1 MSYLLVGVL
10 LLGLLLGGAG
20 MKRHLRAA
28 GAVWRPGAGVLALVC
43 FVLAAIMAMRKQ
55 FFGAAFFLSIGIW
68 LAVSARRRAGEGRS
82 SFGPRPKTGMSVS
95 DAAGILGVSETAT
108 AEEVQA
114 AYLRLMRRAHP
125 DSGGTSGLA
134 QQLNAARETLLKK
147 R

>member
-1 MSYLLVGVL
+1 MIHSQY
-10 LLGLLLGGAG
+10 AG
-20 MKRHLRAA
+20 SERNPAIPNQSQFC
-28 GAVWRPGAGVLALVC
+28 GRPAT
-43 FVLAAIMAMRKQ
+43 
-55 FFGAAFFLSIGIW
+55 
-68 LAVSARRRAGEGRS
+68 
-82 SFGPRPKTGMSVS
+82 FGPRPKTGMSVS